1 MHIVVT
7 GMGIVAPIGT
17 GIDQFWNAAVNGVNG
32 ITRIQGFD
40 ASALHSRIA
49 GQVKEFNPA
58 DFLSLKQIEQTDRFT
73 QLAISAAYQAL
84 ADAGSLERY
93 EPRRLAVSLGSG
105 MGGFGT
111 FESSAARKFQNKSVP
126 PFTVPRIMAN
136 SAAAWIA
143 TKFGWKGAN
152 LTCSTACSSAGNA
165 IGMALDL
172 LRTGKA
178 DAVIAGGAEACVL
191 PLTMSGFDALH
202 TLSTGFNDDPDHAS
216 RPFAKGRDGFVMGE
230 GAGMLILEKEE
241 EALRRGAKIY
251 ARLAGYG
258 CACDATHL
266 VAPDVDGQAAAM
278 QAALQDAGIAAER
291 VDYINAHAT
300 STPLG
305 DVVETKA
312 IKQVFG
318 KRAYEIAISA
328 TKSMIG
334 HSIGASAAI
343 GSIATI
349 MTLHTGTIH
358 PTINLAEAD
367 PECDLDY
374 TPNQAIQ
381 KNSRAAISNAFAFG
395 GNNTTLVYTT
405 HSS

>member
-1 MHIVVT
+1 MRVVVT
-7 GMGIVAPIGT
+7 GMGIVSPIGT
-17 GIDQFWNAAVNGVNG
+17 GIDQFWNAAVNGESG
-32 ITRIQGFD
+32 ISGIQCFD
-40 ASALHSRIA
+40 ASRQHSRIA
-49 GQVKEFNPA
+49 GEIAGFNA
-58 DFLSLKQIEQTDRFT
+58 AAFLSAKQIEQTDRFT
-73 QLAISAAYQAL
+73 QLALHAANQAL
-84 ADAGSLERY
+84 QDADGLEGY

-105 MGGFGT
+105 MGGFST

-126 PFTVPRIMAN
+126 PFSVPRIMAN

-143 TKFGWKGAN
+143 TKYGLKGAN
-152 LTCSTACSSAGNA
+152 LTCSTACSSAANA

-178 DAVIAGGAEACVL
+178 DAVVTGGAEACVL
-191 PLTMSGFDALH
+191 PLTMSGFEALH
-202 TLSTGFNDDPDHAS
+202 ALSTGFNADPARAS

-230 GAGMLILEKEE
+230 GAGILILEKEE
-241 EALRRGAKIY
+241 EAIRRGAKIY

-266 VAPDVDGQAAAM
+266 VAPDMDGQVAAM
-278 QAALQDAGIAAER
+278 QAAIQDAGMTPDQ

-312 IKQVFG
+312 IKQLFG
-318 KRAYEIAISA
+318 EHAPEIAISA

-349 MTLHTGTIH
+349 LSLHTGTIH
-358 PTINLAEAD
+358 PTINLNEAD
-367 PECDLDY
+367 PECDLNY

-381 KNSRAAISNAFAFG
+381 RKVQTGVCNAFGFG
-395 GNNTTLVYTT
+395 GNNASIVFTIL
-405 HSS
+405 